1 MAKTKF
7 EKSQLAHKNLA
18 YYWNDRGGAQAS
30 AKENYHKDVLTA
42 QSFRG
47 KRLSRA
53 EKRKIFARNCKKYNY
68 HR

>member
-30 AKENYHKDVLTA
+30 AKENYHKDVFTA

-53 EKRKIFARNCKKYNY
+53 EKR
-68 HR
+68 